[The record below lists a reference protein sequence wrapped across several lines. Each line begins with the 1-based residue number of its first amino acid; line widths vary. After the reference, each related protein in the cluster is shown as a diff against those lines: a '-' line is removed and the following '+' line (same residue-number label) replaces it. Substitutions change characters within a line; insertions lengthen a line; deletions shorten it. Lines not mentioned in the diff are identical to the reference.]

1 MYDRWF
7 KKFLIMLTSVFRPLS
22 TVKFISSGMTHIAKG
37 KVGET
42 LAKIAEDNKIH
53 IPMACEGS
61 GACGTCQLYITKG
74 MNYLSPITD
83 KENDTLDFAIQVQDN
98 SRLACQASIIT
109 DNVEIEC
116 EIPKQSRN
124 II

>member
-1 MYDRWF
+1 MNCDLEHLNF
-7 KKFLIMLTSVFRPLS
+7 MLTVCSNSFA
-22 TVKFISSGMTHIAKG
+22 TVKFLSKGVAKTVQA

-42 LAKIAEDNKIH
+42 LAQVAEKNQIR

-61 GACGTCQLYITKG
+61 GACGTCQVYVLKG
-74 MNYLSPITD
+74 MNKLSQITD
-83 KENDTLDFAIQVQDN
+83 QENDTLDFAIQVQDN
-98 SRLACQASIIT
+98 SRLACRAQIID
-109 DNVEIEC
+109 DNAEIEC